1 MSVERRQ
8 AVIVGAG
15 PVGLLTALG
24 LARQG
29 VEVTVLDSE
38 PEVVRSPRAAVYFHT
53 TISILRKLGL
63 ADEAHAIGLSSTEF
77 RMHWLETG
85 EVMSSDMRDALEP
98 GQEFDHNLHFGQ
110 HILAEL
116 VMRHLA
122 RLPNTEVLWNHTV
135 KALAQTGT
143 EARVAVDT
151 DEGEVVFEADWIIGT
166 DGARSTVRKLAGLP
180 FEGMTW
186 PDRFVATNIEYP
198 FRDFGYA
205 NANVDV
211 NGLVTNAAA
220 TSYVLR
226 KTGGL
231 NLDAWSGGL
240 LDASRPGRLV
250 PRRGGAGDAL

>member
-1 MSVERRQ
+1 SDERRQ
-8 AVIVGAG
+8 VVIVGAG

-29 VEVTVLDSE
+29 VEVTVLDNE

-53 TISILRKLGL
+53 TISILKKLGL

-116 VMRHLA
+116 VMQHLA
-122 RLPNTEVLWNHTV
+122 RLPNTRVLWSHNVTALDQDADKVRLTV
-135 KALAQTGT
+135 ETPG
-143 EARVAVDT
+143 
-151 DEGEVVFEADWIIGT
+151 GEKTFEADWVIGT
-166 DGARSTVRKLAGLP
+166 DGARSTMRGLLGLE
-180 FEGMTW
+180 FEGITW

-198 FRDFGYA
+198 FRDFGF
-205 NANVDV
+205 
-211 NGLVTNAAA
+211 
-220 TSYVLR
+220 
-226 KTGGL
+226 
-231 NLDAWSGGL
+231 
-240 LDASRPGRLV
+240 
-250 PRRGGAGDAL
+250 